1 MNKRVRIV
9 KLDDLDTAQTNT
21 KITKKTKTKD
31 KYENILKSTE
41 RIKELLKN
49 KMKTKK
55 KEEEEFKNKFNYKK
69 SKYNQNNKKFNEINE
84 INQTNKKFN
93 EINEINKNNKNNE
106 INKNKNKNKYTNKRT
121 QKKSK
126 IKTVNINKQTINYIF
141 KKITENKYSKENLLE
156 VFRSIIK
163 TDDLALTNK
172 FITKINRKQTILLLS
187 YLGIISINSK
197 APLPLLKNLLYNY
210 LTSNIKII
218 K

>member
-1 MNKRVRIV
+1 MSKRVRIV
-9 KLDDLDTAQTNT
+9 KLDDIEEN
-21 KITKKTKTKD
+21 KKSNKSNKYTKTRTKN
-31 KYENILKSTE
+31 KYEDILNSTE

-55 KEEEEFKNKFNYKK
+55 KEEEEFKSQFNNKKTKVANNKANEIKKETKQPRTPKK
-69 SKYNQNNKKFNEINE
+69 SKM
-84 INQTNKKFN
+84 
-93 EINEINKNNKNNE
+93 
-106 INKNKNKNKYTNKRT
+106 
-121 QKKSK
+121 
-126 IKTVNINKQTINYIF
+126 KTVNINKQTINYIF